1 MSLWNHIALTGD
13 PLLDSRF
20 GRLFAPREP
29 LLSRLGRRLA
39 PALLALSVLA
49 MVPTAAEPAMKPTPA
64 YLKAKKPIGAPAGF
78 GNLCGKYDWLCSRT
92 GRKARASRSDL
103 DLATRIN
110 AEVNRKTHQISD
122 IQQYGRSE
130 YWALPTSRGGD
141 CEDIALLKK
150 MKLVAVGIRPE
161 TLLIATALD
170 RKRNPHAVLV
180 MRTEFGD
187 VVLDNLSSRI
197 KHWSETG
204 YSFLKMQ
211 NPARPANWDAI
222 FTGGIFGTK
231 A

>member
-1 MSLWNHIALTGD
+1 MTGD

-29 LLSRLGRRLA
+29 VLLRLGKRLA

-64 YLKAKKPIGAPAGF
+64 FLKAKKAIGAPAGF
-78 GNLCGKYDWLCSRT
+78 GNLCGKYDWLCTST
-92 GRKARASRSDL
+92 GGKVLASHGDL

-110 AEVNRKTHQISD
+110 GDVNRKTRQISD
-122 IQQYGRSE
+122 VQQYGRSE
-130 YWALPTSRGGD
+130 YWALPTARGGD
-141 CEDIALLKK
+141 CEDFALLKK
-150 MKLVAVGIRPE
+150 MKLVAGGVRPE
-161 TLLIATALD
+161 TLLVATVLD

-187 VVLDNLSSRI
+187 VVLDNLSSRV

-222 FTGGIFGTK
+222 FTGGIFGNK